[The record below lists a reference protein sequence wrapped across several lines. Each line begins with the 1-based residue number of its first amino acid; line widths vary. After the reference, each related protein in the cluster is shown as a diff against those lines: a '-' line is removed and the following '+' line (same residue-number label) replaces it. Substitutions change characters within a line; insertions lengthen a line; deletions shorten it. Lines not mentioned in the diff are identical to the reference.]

1 MNSQKG
7 IQRFRAAVTLDL
19 ETKSFF
25 PWKNALSY
33 LPTKQI
39 NTQVVTVQ

>member
-19 ETKSFF
+19 VIKSFL
-25 PWKNALSY
+25 PWENTLSY

-39 NTQVVTVQ
+39 NAEGVIVQ